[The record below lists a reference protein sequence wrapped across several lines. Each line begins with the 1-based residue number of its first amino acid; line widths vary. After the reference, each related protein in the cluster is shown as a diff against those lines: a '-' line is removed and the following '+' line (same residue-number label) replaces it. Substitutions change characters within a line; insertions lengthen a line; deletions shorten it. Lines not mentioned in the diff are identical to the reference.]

1 MTRKVCAPWCKQV
14 PLLTLMWS
22 LTGIGTVFA
31 EVVFETQIPRYPST
45 IVLDVRMGDT
55 DRKAMLDTGATLSVV
70 DESLRAEV
78 GAFQKLVPFTHLG
91 GESRTAIHDA
101 PRMEL
106 GPLQLPV
113 RSVILINLALPKM
126 VTGLDTSVVIG
137 LDAIDNHCLEVN
149 YDAGQLRLTKD
160 LPLIGSDWKSI
171 TVKKERLEL
180 ATRIFLQSSLNEIP
194 IDLGLDLGSNMEI
207 QLSDENFSKLKEAG
221 WIAEEE
227 RLKALSVVGGF
238 KARSGTFTQ
247 GNLLGVDLNG
257 VAVSGSGTGN
267 RVGRNF
273 LFNLNFKL
281 DLQSDRFFYQKNKVK
296 TVPNIPK
303 QMSMALMFLDGMTV
317 VAATKPDGKAEK
329 AGFQKGD
336 VIKKFGSLPAEKLN
350 EVVLYQLC
358 GEKKGQVVQM
368 EVSRFGENFKFV
380 LAL

>member
-1 MTRKVCAPWCKQV
+1 
-14 PLLTLMWS
+14 MWS

-358 GEKKGQVVQM
+358 GEKKGQVVQ
-368 EVSRFGENFKFV
+368 RK
-380 LAL
+380 